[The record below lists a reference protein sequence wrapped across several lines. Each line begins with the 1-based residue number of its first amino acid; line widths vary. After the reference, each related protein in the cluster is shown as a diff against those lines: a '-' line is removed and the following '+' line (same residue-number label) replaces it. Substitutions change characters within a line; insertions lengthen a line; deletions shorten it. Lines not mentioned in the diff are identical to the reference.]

1 MDEFLVKLD
10 EFKILN
16 EENPLGY
23 IRDINSCIGLL
34 IHKDNATIMYHLATF
49 EDGNIPSL
57 EVLNGVLGDNTEVV
71 EIFKGPN
78 THEKNVITIINAL
91 LDKGISYVIKDIF
104 TDKSNQTSLGFDYA
118 NKNYYSVEMNMGKPE
133 FVLEYSLGQMS
144 K

>member
-16 EENPLGY
+16 DENPLGY

-34 IHKDNATIMYHLATF
+34 IHKDNATIMYHLAAF

-57 EVLNGVLGDNTEVV
+57 EILNGVLGDNTEVV

-78 THEKNVITIINAL
+78 THEENVITILSAL
-91 LDKGISYVIKDIF
+91 LDRGISYVIKNIF

-133 FVLEYSLGQMS
+133 FVLEYSLSQMS